1 MKIMMALR
9 IDPELK
15 EFFQKFARKENRSLS
30 NFITTAAITHIK
42 DRHGIDWHEED
53 PKEKES
59 E

>member
-1 MKIMMALR
+1 MMALR

-42 DRHGIDWHEED
+42 DRHGVDWNEED
-53 PKEKES
+53 PEKD
-59 E
+59 